1 LSAGNTEGPATQFNE
16 NEKES
21 EYDGRHKI
29 SSVSGELAD
38 PLSRVTI
45 VAMARSDRDEQLMR
59 ALHDQYAASLWSF
72 VVRLTGGDRSRSQD
86 VVQETMLRAWRN
98 PSVLDEEQGSARAW
112 LFTVARRIVVDE
124 WRSARSRRELTV
136 EEPPELVEADQVDA
150 MLDEWIVAE
159 ALDRL
164 TPDHREVIVECY
176 YRGRTTAEAAETLHI
191 PAGTVKSRTHYALR
205 ALRLAMQ
212 EMGVTP

>member
-1 LSAGNTEGPATQFNE
+1 
-16 NEKES
+16 
-21 EYDGRHKI
+21 
-29 SSVSGELAD
+29 
-38 PLSRVTI
+38 VTN
-45 VAMARSDRDEQLMR
+45 VAMTRSDRDEQLLR
-59 ALHDQYAASLWSF
+59 ALYDQYATSLWSF
-72 VVRLTGGDRSRSQD
+72 VVRLTGGDRARSQD

-98 PSVLDEEQGSARAW
+98 PSVLDENEGSARAW

-124 WRSARSRRELTV
+124 WRSARSRRELSV

-150 MLDEWIVAE
+150 MLDEWIVTE

-164 TPDHREVIVECY
+164 TPEHRAVIVECY
-176 YRGRTTAEAAETLHI
+176 YRGRSVAEAAEVLSI

-212 EMGVTP
+212 EMGVTA

>member
-1 LSAGNTEGPATQFNE
+1 MTG
-16 NEKES
+16 
-21 EYDGRHKI
+21 
-29 SSVSGELAD
+29 
-38 PLSRVTI
+38 
-45 VAMARSDRDEQLMR
+45 SDRDEQLLR

-72 VVRLTGGDRSRSQD
+72 VLRLTGGDRARSQD
-86 VVQETMLRAWRN
+86 VVQETMLRAWRQ
-98 PSVLDEEQGSARAW
+98 PSVLDEEHGSARAW

-136 EEPPELVEADQVDA
+136 AELPEAAAADHVDA

-164 TPDHREVIVECY
+164 TPEHREVIVECY
-176 YRGRTTAEAAETLHI
+176 YRGRSTAEAAEALRI
-191 PAGTVKSRTHYALR
+191 PVGTVKSRTHYALR